1 MTNACREDAIVT
13 EVLKIVT
20 ITHPEGAFVIKTK
33 EIVTS
38 EAMRMLKSSPVAQ
51 LVRALH

>member
-13 EVLKIVT
+13 EMLKIVT
-20 ITHPEGAFVIKTK
+20 IIHQEGTFVTKTK
-33 EIVTS
+33 ENVTS
-38 EAMRMLKSSPVAQ
+38 EAKGMSEYSPVAQ